1 MLEAFDTIIGLNIE
15 FLLEAMAGLERFR
28 VSDFP
33 GLGRRSLPDLW
44 RALLSGELSGEL
56 LGEEVELGELGVS
69 SEGSSPGNMIIQE
82 NMWTETI

>member
-44 RALLSGELSGEL
+44 RALLSGEL